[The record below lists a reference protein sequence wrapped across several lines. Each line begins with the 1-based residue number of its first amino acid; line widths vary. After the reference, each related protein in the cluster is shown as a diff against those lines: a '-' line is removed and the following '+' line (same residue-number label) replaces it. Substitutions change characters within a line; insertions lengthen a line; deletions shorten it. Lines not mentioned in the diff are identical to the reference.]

1 MSKEKLASRK
11 LNKSDLPNWTEV
23 SAQLNYLHQA
33 KWQKICITL
42 LDDRTNAIKKQCNP
56 DSTIKITGFA
66 EEDNGLRMCFRTYH
80 QSA

>member
-11 LNKSDLPNWTEV
+11 LNKSDLQTALRYHRSCIICIKP
-23 SAQLNYLHQA
+23 SG
-33 KWQKICITL
+33 KKICITL
-42 LDDRTNAIKKQCNP
+42 LDDRANAIKKQCNP

-66 EEDNGLRMCFRTYH
+66 EEDNGLGMCFRTYH